1 MSIKCVCVDD
11 EHLAL
16 EELKYLLEMIPDIEV
31 IGEGSNGPEAIRLI
45 QELEPDLIFLDVQM
59 PGLNGFE
66 VVDQLIRL
74 DILPQVVF
82 VTAFDQYAVRA
93 FEINVVDYLLKPVE
107 KSRLEKAIQRV
118 KHQLEN
124 RSVSEQKLRELL
136 EMMNPSTQKKSKLL
150 IKDKNRNILVNSDEI
165 IYANVS
171 DGIVSVASRD
181 LTGETNYR
189 TLEDLQTDLDPQS
202 FWRVHRSYL
211 VNINRIKEVIPW
223 FNRTLQLKMND
234 KQETEIPVSRAH
246 AKRFKEYL
254 KL

>member
-181 LTGETNYR
+181 LTGRLITA
-189 TLEDLQTDLDPQS
+189 P
-202 FWRVHRSYL
+202 WRICRL
-211 VNINRIKEVIPW
+211 I
-223 FNRTLQLKMND
+223 
-234 KQETEIPVSRAH
+234 
-246 AKRFKEYL
+246 
-254 KL
+254 

>member
-31 IGEGSNGPEAIRLI
+31 IGEGSNGPEAIKLI